1 MKSSVLLTVT
11 LLAAALQAQDVPT
24 GRPLSGDVVPPVAG
38 DSAGAGARI
47 IGDTADAS
55 SIGLEKV
62 LIQGTRKPQVS
73 EYVAKTPLK
82 RLENPQVYNTV
93 NAKTLEE
100 RGVTN
105 FDDAMKSVP
114 GVAKL
119 WEATGR
125 GGDGGTYFSLRGF
138 AAQPSLVNGLPGLTT
153 GGLDPA
159 NVERIEVLKGPSGTL
174 FGSSVVAYGGA
185 INTVTKKPLRQNLTE
200 ASITTGS
207 FDLNRTV
214 VDVNRVLDPEG
225 KVRARLVTAVHSEGS
240 FQDAGY
246 RKSFLIAPSIAYD
259 ANDRL
264 SFITSLEY
272 LSTEGSYA
280 PMLFLNRS
288 RPVDFA
294 DMNDL
299 NYDPKRSLTSN
310 DLSIKTPR
318 FIAQSQMN
326 YRLNDAWT
334 SQTVLS
340 RGKSVSDG
348 YYSYL
353 WNAAPRTFQFMVSDQ
368 NSRTLSTDIQQNFLG
383 DFDLFGMRHR
393 ALVGFDYFR
402 RTVVDNSSGWAWVHN
417 VDGQGN
423 IDYVNPYNPADT
435 QPTRALSRQVVDN
448 LLAATASGKS
458 HSTSEVYSAYASDV
472 INVLPDL
479 AVMLSLRAD
488 RFSTTGQTLV
498 SGDGYDQLAFSPKLG
513 LVYQAIPDGLALFA
527 NYMNGFKNVAPVT
540 VSDSDGTNPRLKT
553 FRPEHANQAE
563 AGVKTNLFDGRV
575 ATTVS
580 VYYIRV
586 DDQVMTDPTN
596 PRNRIQG
603 GEVESKGIELDANI
617 DLLPGLNILAGYSFN
632 QNEVLKNAP
641 NNVFSPVG
649 YRLVEAGPEHMGNLW
664 ATYRF
669 QDGALRGFGA
679 GTGANIASR
688 TAVLNNP
695 VTGSFFLPAYA
706 VFGASLFYER
716 DGFSATLAVDNL
728 TDAEYYAGY
737 STINPQKPR
746 NLIATLGYRF

>member
-1 MKSSVLLTVT
+1 MKSPYILAVG
-11 LLAAALQAQDVPT
+11 LLAVAAAAQEA
-24 GRPLSGDVVPPVAG
+24 PVA
-38 DSAGAGARI
+38 A
-47 IGDTADAS
+47 DTVETVKDA

-62 LIQGTRKPQVS
+62 LIEGARKPQTS

-93 NAKTLEE
+93 NARTLEE

-125 GGDGGTYFSLRGF
+125 SNDGGTYFSLRGF

-174 FGSSVVAYGGA
+174 FGSTVVAYGGA
-185 INTVTKKPLRQNLTE
+185 INTVTKKPLRQNAT
-200 ASITTGS
+200 SVSVTTGS

-214 VDVNRVLDPEG
+214 VDVNRVLDTEG
-225 KVRARLVTAVHSEGS
+225 NVRARLVTAAHNEGS

-246 RKSFLIAPSIAYD
+246 RKSLLIAPSIAYD
-259 ANDRL
+259 ATDRL
-264 SFITSLEY
+264 SFSTSLEY
-272 LSTEGSYA
+272 FSIEGSYA

-294 DMNDL
+294 DISDL
-299 NYDPKRSLTSN
+299 NYDTRRSLTSN
-310 DLSIKTPR
+310 DLSIKNPR
-318 FIAQSQMN
+318 MIAQSQMN
-326 YRLNDAWT
+326 YRINDTWT

-340 RGKSVSDG
+340 RGVSVSDG

-353 WNAAPRTFQFMVSDQ
+353 WNAYPRKFVFYVSDQ

-383 DFDLFGMRHR
+383 DFNLFGMRHR

-402 RTVVDNSSGWAWVHN
+402 RNLVDNSSGWVGVHN

-423 IDYVNPYNPADT
+423 ITNVNPADT
-435 QPTRALSRQVVDN
+435 QPGRTLSRQVVDN
-448 LLAATASGKS
+448 LISAATSSKS
-458 HSTSEVYSAYASDV
+458 NSTSEIYSAYASDV
-472 INVLPDL
+472 INVTPDL
-479 AVMLSLRAD
+479 AVMLSIRAD
-488 RFSTTGQTLV
+488 KFMSSGEKLV
-498 SGDGYDQLAFSPKLG
+498 RGDDYEQVAYSPKAG
-513 LVYQAIPDGLALFA
+513 IVYQVIPDGLSLFA
-527 NYMNGFKNVAPVT
+527 NYMNGFKNVAPKV
-540 VSDSDGTNPRLKT
+540 VSDSDGTNSRLKN
-553 FRPEHANQAE
+553 FEAEQANQGE
-563 AGVKTNLFDGRV
+563 VGFKTNLLDGRL

-580 VYYIRV
+580 TYYIRV
-586 DDQVMTDPTN
+586 SNQVMTDPTN
-596 PRNRIQG
+596 PKNSIQG
-603 GEVESKGIELDANI
+603 GEVESKGLELDANL
-617 DLLPGLNILAGYSFN
+617 DLLPGLNIIAGYSFN
-632 QNEVLKNAP
+632 HNEVLKNAP
-641 NNVFSPVG
+641 NNVFASVG

-669 QDGALRGFGA
+669 QEGTLRGFGA
-679 GTGANIASR
+679 GVGGNAASR
-688 TAVLNNP
+688 TAVLDNP
-695 VTGSFFLPAYA
+695 VTGSFFLPSY
-706 VFGASLFYER
+706 VVYGASLFYER

-728 TDAEYYAGY
+728 TNVEYFAGY

-746 NLIATLGYRF
+746 NIAASIGYRF

>member
-1 MKSSVLLTVT
+1 MKSPFLFTIG
-11 LLAAALQAQDVPT
+11 LLAVAAAAQDAAVAIDTVAANDTVGTSAPVVTPT
-24 GRPLSGDVVPPVAG
+24 S
-38 DSAGAGARI
+38 
-47 IGDTADAS
+47 DA

-62 LIQGTRKPQVS
+62 LIQGSRKPQAS

-93 NAKTLEE
+93 DARTLEE
-100 RGVTN
+100 RAVTN

-185 INTVTKKPLRQNLTE
+185 INTVTKKPLDKNATKVLV
-200 ASITTGS
+200 TTGS

-214 VDVNRVLDPEG
+214 VDVNRVLDDEG
-225 KVRARLVTAVHSEGS
+225 KVRARLVTATHSEGS

-246 RKSFLIAPSIAYD
+246 RKSFLVAPSLAYD
-259 ANDRL
+259 ATDRL

-272 LSTEGSYA
+272 LSSEGSYA

-288 RPVDFA
+288 RQVDFA
-294 DMNDL
+294 DMDDL
-299 NYDPKRSLTSN
+299 NYNPKRSLTSN

-340 RGKSVSDG
+340 RGVSESDG

-402 RTVVDNSSGWAWVHN
+402 RTVVDNSTGWTWVHN

-423 IDYVNPYNPADT
+423 INYVNPYNPADT
-435 QPTRALSRQVVDN
+435 HPTRSLSRQVVDN
-448 LLAATASGKS
+448 LLAATSSAKG
-458 HSTSEVYSAYASDV
+458 HTVSEVYSAYASDV
-472 INVLPDL
+472 INVIPDL

-488 RFSTTGQTLV
+488 YFTTTGKTLV
-498 SGDGYDQLAFSPKLG
+498 SGDGYDQLAFSPKVG
-513 LVYQAIPDGLALFA
+513 FVYQAIPDGLALFA
-527 NYMNGFKNVAPVT
+527 NYMNGFKNVAPAT
-540 VSDSDGTNPRLKT
+540 VSDSDGTNSRLKT
-553 FRPEHANQAE
+553 FRPEQANQAE
-563 AGVKTNLFDGRV
+563 AGVKTNLFGGRV
-575 ATTVS
+575 ATTAS

-586 DDQVMTDPTN
+586 QDQVMTSPSN
-596 PRNRIQG
+596 PRDKIQG

-617 DLLPGLNILAGYSFN
+617 DVLPGFNIIAGYSFN
-632 QNEVLKNAP
+632 HNEVLKNAP
-641 NNVFSPVG
+641 NNVFSSVG
-649 YRLVEAGPEHMGNLW
+649 DRLVEAGPEHMANLW
-664 ATYRF
+664 ATYRV
-669 QDGALRGFGA
+669 QEGLLRGFGA
-679 GTGANIASR
+679 GAGANAASR
-688 TAVLNNP
+688 TAVLDNP
-695 VTGSFFLPAYA
+695 VTGSFFLPSYA
-706 VFGASLFYER
+706 IFGASLFYER
-716 DGFSATLAVDNL
+716 DGISATLAVDNL
-728 TDAEYYAGY
+728 TDVEYYTGY

-746 NLIATLGYRF
+746 NFAVSLGYNF